1 MTPRTRNAGI
11 DENGVRSCV
20 DGIKFKAGR
29 RIILEVGTIWSTG
42 CGRSTQIIRRAA
54 AIEKHKIVGR
64 RSVRKTRRDSASST
78 IANKDI
84 AHISNMILVRCMD
97 GRPLYWCAVNFYRY
111 RLRAVVICRVNIVAD
126 STEWRIG
133 PAHQDFEGIRE
144 SDTTFHLLSRIRNW
158 QHLHCPSIDRHSTRS
173 IHCNMAT
180 CSRH

>member
-97 GRPLYWCAVNFYRY
+97 SRPLYWCAVNFYRY
-111 RLRAVVICRVNIVAD
+111 RLRAVVIRRVNIVTD
-126 STEWRIG
+126 SNGELALNTSI
-133 PAHQDFEGIRE
+133 
-144 SDTTFHLLSRIRNW
+144 SRIYVNRIR
-158 QHLHCPSIDRHSTRS
+158 PPIYGVEFKAGSIYIAQALIVTQ
-173 IHCNMAT
+173 
-180 CSRH
+180 